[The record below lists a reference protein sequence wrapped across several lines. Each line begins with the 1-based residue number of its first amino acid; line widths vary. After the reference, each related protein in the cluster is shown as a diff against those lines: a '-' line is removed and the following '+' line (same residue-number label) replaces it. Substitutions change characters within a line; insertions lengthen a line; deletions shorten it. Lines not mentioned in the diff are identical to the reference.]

1 MKIGIIIPTLN
12 EELNIVELIKKIDKN
27 LSKKY
32 DYNIAIID
40 DSIDDKITAKIDL
53 YKSRIK
59 YIHRGKKMGRGSAIL
74 IGMRHFLDSNFSD
87 LIIEMD
93 ADLSHDPDELN
104 EKIILFKENNYDL
117 LIASR
122 YLKDSKII
130 NWSWQRKIL
139 SFLSN
144 KLAKIFLK
152 IPVSDYTNGFRIYSN
167 RATKHITT
175 NCGKIGD
182 GFIILSEIL
191 MELYYNN
198 FKLGEHKTIFR
209 NRIRGKSN
217 VNIKLI
223 ISSFLGL
230 LKLIN
235 IKISKY

>member
-12 EELNIVELIKKIDKN
+12 EELNIIQLIEKIDKN
-27 LSKKY
+27 LSRKF

-40 DSIDDKITAKIDL
+40 DSLEDKITPKIDQF
-53 YKSRIK
+53 KNKIK

-74 IGMRHFLDSNFSD
+74 SGMQYFLENSSTDI
-87 LIIEMD
+87 IIEMD
-93 ADLSHDPDELN
+93 ADLSHDPDELD
-104 EKIILFKENNYDL
+104 EKINLFLNNNYDI

-130 NWSWQRKIL
+130 NWSIKRKIL

-144 KLAKIFLK
+144 KLAKFFLK
-152 IPVSDYTNGFRIYSN
+152 IPVSDYTNGFRIYSVK
-167 RATKHITT
+167 ATRHIIN

-198 FKLGEHKTIFR
+198 FKLGEHYTIFR
-209 NRIRGKSN
+209 NRVRGKSN
-217 VNIKLI
+217 VNINLI
-223 ISSFLGL
+223 ILSLLGL
-230 LKLIN
+230 LKLIK

>member
-12 EELNIVELIKKIDKN
+12 EELNIIQLIEKIDKN
-27 LSKKY
+27 LSRKF

-40 DSIDDKITAKIDL
+40 DSLEDKITPKIDQF
-53 YKSRIK
+53 KNKIK

-74 IGMRHFLDSNFSD
+74 SGMQYFLENSSTDI
-87 LIIEMD
+87 IIEMD
-93 ADLSHDPDELN
+93 ADLSHDPDELD
-104 EKIILFKENNYDL
+104 EKINLFLNNNYDI

-130 NWSWQRKIL
+130 NWSIKRKIL

-144 KLAKIFLK
+144 KLAKFFLK
-152 IPVSDYTNGFRIYSN
+152 IPVSDYTNGFRIYSIK
-167 RATKHITT
+167 ATKHIIH

-198 FKLGEHKTIFR
+198 FKLGEHYTIFR
-209 NRIRGKSN
+209 NRVRGKSN
-217 VNIKLI
+217 VNINLI
-223 ISSFLGL
+223 VSSLLGL
-230 LKLIN
+230 LKLIK

>member
-12 EELNIVELIKKIDKN
+12 EELNIIKLIEKIDKN

-32 DYNIAIID
+32 DYYIAIID
-40 DSIDDKITAKIDL
+40 DSLEDKITSKIDQF
-53 YKSRIK
+53 KNKIK

-74 IGMRHFLDSNFSD
+74 SGMQYFLENSSTDI
-87 LIIEMD
+87 IIEMD
-93 ADLSHDPDELN
+93 ADLSHDPDELD
-104 EKIILFKENNYDL
+104 EKINLFLNNNYDI

-130 NWSWQRKIL
+130 NWSIKRKIL

-144 KLAKIFLK
+144 KLAKFFLK
-152 IPVSDYTNGFRIYSN
+152 IPVSDYTNGFRIYSVK
-167 RATKHITT
+167 ATRHIIN

-198 FKLGEHKTIFR
+198 FKLGEHYTIFR
-209 NRIRGKSN
+209 NRVRGKSN
-217 VNIKLI
+217 VNINLI
-223 ISSFLGL
+223 VSSLLGL
-230 LKLIN
+230 LKLIK

>member
-12 EELNIVELIKKIDKN
+12 EELNIIQLIGKIDKN
-27 LSKKY
+27 LSRKY

-40 DSIDDKITAKIDL
+40 DSLEDKITPKIDQF
-53 YKSRIK
+53 KNKIK

-74 IGMRHFLDSNFSD
+74 SGMQYFLENSSMDI
-87 LIIEMD
+87 IIEMD
-93 ADLSHDPDELN
+93 ADLSHDPDELD
-104 EKIILFKENNYDL
+104 EKINLFLNNNYDI

-122 YLKDSKII
+122 YLKNSKII
-130 NWSWQRKIL
+130 NWSIKRKIL

-144 KLAKIFLK
+144 KLAKFFLK
-152 IPVSDYTNGFRIYSN
+152 IPVSDYTNGFRIYSIK
-167 RATKHITT
+167 ATRHIIN

-198 FKLGEHKTIFR
+198 FKLGEHYTIFR
-209 NRIRGKSN
+209 NRVRGKSN
-217 VNIKLI
+217 VNINLI
-223 ISSFLGL
+223 VSSLLGL
-230 LKLIN
+230 LKLIK

>member
-12 EELNIVELIKKIDKN
+12 EELNIIQLIEKIDKN

-32 DYNIAIID
+32 DYYIAIID
-40 DSIDDKITAKIDL
+40 DSLEDKITSKIDQF
-53 YKSRIK
+53 KNKIK

-74 IGMRHFLDSNFSD
+74 SGMQYFLENSSTDI
-87 LIIEMD
+87 IIEMD
-93 ADLSHDPDELN
+93 ADLSHDPDELD
-104 EKIILFKENNYDL
+104 EKINLFLNNNYDI

-130 NWSWQRKIL
+130 NWSIKRKIL

-144 KLAKIFLK
+144 KLAKFFLK
-152 IPVSDYTNGFRIYSN
+152 IPVSDYTNGFRIYSVK
-167 RATKHITT
+167 ATRHIIN

-198 FKLGEHKTIFR
+198 FKLGEHYTIFR
-209 NRIRGKSN
+209 NRVRGKSN
-217 VNIKLI
+217 VNINLI
-223 ISSFLGL
+223 VSSLLGL
-230 LKLIN
+230 LKLIK

>member
-12 EELNIVELIKKIDKN
+12 EELNIVELIEKIDKN

-40 DSIDDKITAKIDL
+40 DSLEDKISPKIN
-53 YKSRIK
+53 KFKNKIM

-74 IGMRHFLDSNFSD
+74 LGMQYFLDTN
-87 LIIEMD
+87 LMNIIIEMD
-93 ADLSHDPDELN
+93 ADLSHDPDELK
-104 EKIILFKENNYDL
+104 EKIDLFLNNNYDI

-130 NWSWQRKIL
+130 NWSKKRKIL

-144 KLAKIFLK
+144 KLAKFFLK
-152 IPVSDYTNGFRIYSN
+152 IPVSDYTNGFRIYSIK
-167 RATKHITT
+167 ATGHIVD

-198 FKLGEHKTIFR
+198 FKLGEHYTIFR
-209 NRIRGKSN
+209 NRVRGKSN
-217 VNIKLI
+217 VNINLI

-230 LKLIN
+230 LKLIK

>member
-12 EELNIVELIKKIDKN
+12 EELNIIQLIEKIDKN

-32 DYNIAIID
+32 DYYIAIID
-40 DSIDDKITAKIDL
+40 DSLEDKITSKIDQF
-53 YKSRIK
+53 KNKIK

-74 IGMRHFLDSNFSD
+74 SGMQYFLENSSTDI
-87 LIIEMD
+87 IIEMD
-93 ADLSHDPDELN
+93 ADLSHDPDELD
-104 EKIILFKENNYDL
+104 EKINLFLNNNYDI

-130 NWSWQRKIL
+130 NWSIKRKIL

-144 KLAKIFLK
+144 KLAKFFLK
-152 IPVSDYTNGFRIYSN
+152 IPVSDYTNGFRIYSVK
-167 RATKHITT
+167 ATRHIIN

-198 FKLGEHKTIFR
+198 FKLGEHYTIFR
-209 NRIRGKSN
+209 NRVRGKSN
-217 VNIKLI
+217 VNINLI
-223 ISSFLGL
+223 ILSLLGL
-230 LKLIN
+230 LKLIK